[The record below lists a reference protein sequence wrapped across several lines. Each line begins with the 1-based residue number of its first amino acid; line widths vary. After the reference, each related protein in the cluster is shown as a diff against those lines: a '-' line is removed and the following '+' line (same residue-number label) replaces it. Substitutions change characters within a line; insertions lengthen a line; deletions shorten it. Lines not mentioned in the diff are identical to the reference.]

1 MAEEPSDQR
10 TVPVNLG
17 ILKTALDWG
26 IKGIGLLWLA
36 FQFYSNQNQLL
47 KSTSITDA
55 KLTTL
60 ESKINQMD
68 REFSDQ
74 KSDIKALK
82 QQVDDQKEFDR
93 ETRHK

>member
-1 MAEEPSDQR
+1 MAEEPSDPK

-26 IKGIGLLWLA
+26 IKGIGALWLA

-47 KSTSITDA
+47 KSSAATDA
-55 KLTTL
+55 KVAALDT
-60 ESKINQMD
+60 EIKQMD
-68 REFSDQ
+68 REVSDQ
-74 KSDIKALK
+74 SAHIMALK
-82 QQVDDQKEFDR
+82 QQLDDQKEFDR

>member
-1 MAEEPSDQR
+1 MAEEPSDQK

-47 KSTSITDA
+47 KSTAATDA
-55 KLTTL
+55 KVSALDT
-60 ESKINQMD
+60 EIKQMD
-68 REFSDQ
+68 REVLEQ